1 MEHPVFFIS
10 LLEIMMFLNTLGAT
24 PFPQK
29 DLKGRGELTIPDSMN
44 LETSIAGIG
53 LKNPTMLASGILGQT
68 GRSLLR
74 VANEGGAAALVTKS
88 IGLEAREG
96 HGSPSLIELDNGLLN
111 AMGLPNPGIENF
123 HEEMEIA
130 RQSGVPII
138 GSVFASS
145 PSDFA
150 QLARKMEDMGAN
162 AVELNLSCPHAEGY
176 GIEMGSDPIMVASIV
191 KEVVDSVKI
200 PVFSKL
206 SPMVPDISKIA
217 QAVEGA
223 GGHGIVAINTMR
235 GMSIEPEMG
244 MPVLKNKIGGLSGP
258 AIKPV
263 GVRSVY
269 EISSK
274 VNIPVIGVGGINTGM
289 DAVEYIMAGASAVQ
303 IGSGVH
309 YRGIDVFKK
318 VSREIEDFMRAN
330 GYTRISEMVG
340 LAHRTLGE
348 GR

>member
-1 MEHPVFFIS
+1 MTIS
-10 LLEIMMFLNTLGAT
+10 DT
-24 PFPQK
+24 
-29 DLKGRGELTIPDSMN
+29 MN

-68 GRSLLR
+68 GRSLSR
-74 VANEGGAAALVTKS
+74 IATEGGAGALVTKS
-88 IGLEAREG
+88 IGLEPREG
-96 HGSPSLIELDNGLLN
+96 HGSPCLIELDNDQDNALGLLN

-130 RQSGVPII
+130 RQSGVPVI
-138 GSVFASS
+138 GSIFASS
-145 PSDFA
+145 PEDFS
-150 QLARKMEDMGAN
+150 QLARNMESMGAS
-162 AVELNLSCPHAEGY
+162 AIELNLSCPHAEGY
-176 GIEMGSDPIMVASIV
+176 GIEMGSDPAMVARVV
-191 KEVVDSVKI
+191 KKVVGSVNI

-217 QAVEGA
+217 LAVEKA
-223 GGHGIVAINTMR
+223 GGRGIVAINTMR

-244 MPVLKNKIGGLSGP
+244 LPVLNNRIGGLSGP
-258 AIKPV
+258 AIKPI
-263 GVRSVY
+263 GVRAVY
-269 EISSK
+269 EIARK
-274 VNIPVIGVGGINTGM
+274 VKIPIIGVGGINTGM
-289 DAVEYIMAGASAVQ
+289 DAIEYIMAGASAVQ

-318 VSREIEDFMRAN
+318 VCSEMEVFMKSN

-340 LAHRTLGE
+340 LAHKTPGE

>member
-1 MEHPVFFIS
+1 MVK
-10 LLEIMMFLNTLGAT
+10 LNIILIPGFT
-24 PFPQK
+24 QK
-29 DLKGRGELTIPDSMN
+29 DLKGRGGLRIPDTMN
-44 LETSIAGIG
+44 LETEIAGIRMN
-53 LKNPTMLASGILGQT
+53 NPTMLASGILGQT

-74 VANEGGAAALVTKS
+74 IAAEGGAGALVTKS
-88 IGLEAREG
+88 IGLAAREG

-111 AMGLPNPGIENF
+111 AMGLPNPGIDNF
-123 HEEMEIA
+123 DEEMEIA
-130 RQSGVPII
+130 KQSNVPII

-145 PSDFA
+145 PEDFA
-150 QLARKMEDMGAN
+150 QLAKRMEAMGAD

-176 GIEMGSDPIMVASIV
+176 GVEMGSDPVIVTSIV
-191 KEVVDSVKI
+191 GEVVKTVNI

-217 QAVEGA
+217 LAVEKS

-258 AIKPV
+258 AIKPI
-263 GVRSVY
+263 GVRAVY

-274 VNIPVIGVGGINTGM
+274 VKIPIIGVGGINTGM
-289 DAVEYIMAGASAVQ
+289 DAIEYIMAGASAVQ

-309 YRGIDVFKK
+309 YRGIDVFNK
-318 VSREIEDFMRAN
+318 VNSEIEKFMKAN
-330 GYTRISEMVG
+330 GYGQISEMVG
-340 LAHRTLGE
+340 IAR
-348 GR
+348 RD

>member
-1 MEHPVFFIS
+1 
-10 LLEIMMFLNTLGAT
+10 
-24 PFPQK
+24 
-29 DLKGRGELTIPDSMN
+29 MN
-44 LETSIAGIG
+44 LETSIAGIRM
-53 LKNPTMLASGILGQT
+53 KNPTMLASGILGQT

-74 VANEGGAAALVTKS
+74 VADEGGAGALVTKS
-88 IGLEAREG
+88 IGMEAREG
-96 HGSPSLIELDNGLLN
+96 HGSPSLIELDNGLQNAVGILN

-145 PSDFA
+145 PEDFA
-150 QLARKMEDMGAN
+150 QLAKKMEAMGAS

-176 GIEMGSDPIMVASIV
+176 GIEMGSDPVIVASIV

-206 SPMVPDISKIA
+206 SPMVPDIASIA

-223 GGHGIVAINTMR
+223 GGDGIVAINTMR
-235 GMSIEPEMG
+235 GMSIEPEIG

-263 GVRSVY
+263 GVRAVY

-274 VNIPVIGVGGINTGM
+274 IKIPVIGVGGINTGL

-318 VSREIEDFMRAN
+318 ISMEIEEFMVAN
-330 GYTRISEMVG
+330 GYTQISEMVG
-340 LAHRTLGE
+340 LAHKTLVE
-348 GR
+348 GK